1 MWEVWLGKMQSRN
14 GAKRMQRTLLL
25 IKPNV
30 FEDRQVGAVI
40 DALERKGLVIRKM
53 KMETLSRNKAE
64 GFYAIHRGKPF
75 FERLVE
81 FMTSGPIVEMVLE
94 HENAVEYVREVIG
107 STDPAQ
113 AAEGTIRRK
122 FARSLTE
129 NAVHAS
135 DSVDNARHEIDYMF
149 GE

>member
-1 MWEVWLGKMQSRN
+1 
-14 GAKRMQRTLLL
+14 MQRTLLL

-40 DALERKGLVIRKM
+40 DALERKGLVIREM

-64 GFYAIHRGKPF
+64 GFYEIHRGKPF
-75 FERLVE
+75 FERLVT

-113 AAEGTIRRK
+113 AAEGTIRKK

-135 DSVDNARHEIDYMF
+135 DSIENARHEIGYMF